1 MLSNGQ
7 VGWVSLGGQ
16 CGIKWAK
23 DILTGRIPD
32 RWCVVDG
39 WGTMVI
45 KEWEWHCE
53 NNEEEYKNKTWKGFR
68 CETLFQMDVGWIPLV
83 LLKVKY
89 MFFILFMRR
98 DKREQ
103 VTKRRGWSLVWTFFE
118 GVTGRWQVWC
128 WVGQWQ
134 TAITWSCMEWVRAM
148 VWGMSS
154 EIG

>member
-103 VTKRRGWSLVWTFFE
+103 VTKRRGWSLLLNFLWWSDREMTSMMLSRT
-118 GVTGRWQVWC
+118 VTDCNYMVMYGISPC
-128 WVGQWQ
+128 YG
-134 TAITWSCMEWVRAM
+134 ME
-148 VWGMSS
+148 SK
-154 EIG
+154 